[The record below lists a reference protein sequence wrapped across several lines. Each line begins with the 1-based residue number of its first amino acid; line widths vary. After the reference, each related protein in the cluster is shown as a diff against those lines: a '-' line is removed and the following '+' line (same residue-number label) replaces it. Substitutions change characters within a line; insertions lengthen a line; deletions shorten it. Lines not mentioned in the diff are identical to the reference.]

1 MIDEYVDIPIDYS
14 TSLCQPILLHPG
26 RGNSMSSFFNKYFW
40 NISSETMSRKSYW
53 LMVLTISLMGGVVGL
68 SAAVAA
74 HLYDLTDVQIV
85 SGIIPLLV
93 PLYWIS
99 IVCNVKRFRD
109 TGVSGWWYITGF
121 IPYVGFVV
129 VVVMT
134 LLPTNY
140 FLRFKTTQE
149 VMA

>member
-1 MIDEYVDIPIDYS
+1 
-14 TSLCQPILLHPG
+14 
-26 RGNSMSSFFNKYFW
+26 
-40 NISSETMSRKSYW
+40 
-53 LMVLTISLMGGVVGL
+53 MVLTISLMGGVVGL